1 MIVRETSDYQ
11 RVVVTAGP
19 GGVRLFL
26 NGNLQFHSR
35 DEYRY
40 HEALVHPALAAQ
52 GAPRKVLV
60 LGGGDGMAV
69 REVLKHPSVEQVVLV
84 ELDPHIV
91 TLFRD
96 HDVLQ
101 RLNDGALRSPKLR
114 VVQADAFTWLDA
126 NDEMFDAIVIDFP
139 DPTNFSLGKLYTT
152 TLLRARRPPPRR
164 RRFRGRADH
173 VAAAGAAQLLDR
185 GGHDR
190 SDGARPPRRTTRTC
204 RASASGASC

>member
-1 MIVRETSDYQ
+1 MVGADALTSWAEDRFYGDHVIVRESSDYQ

-19 GGVRLFL
+19 TGVRLFL

-69 REVLKHPSVEQVVLV
+69 REVLKYPSVEQVTLV

-91 TLFRD
+91 AS
-96 HDVLQ
+96 VS
-101 RLNDGALRSPKLR
+101 RS
-114 VVQADAFTWLDA
+114 
-126 NDEMFDAIVIDFP
+126 
-139 DPTNFSLGKLYTT
+139 
-152 TLLRARRPPPRR
+152 RAAAAAQRR
-164 RRFRGRADH
+164 RTALAQ
-173 VAAAGAAQLLDR
+173 AAPWCRPTHSPG
-185 GGHDR
+185 
-190 SDGARPPRRTTRTC
+190 SMPTTARCSMP
-204 RASASGASC
+204 S